1 MNHPQLLLLK
11 VGLAVAG
18 VTVSSAQAAER
29 YWIDIPARVPLAQAL
44 TTFSTQ
50 TDHEILFKPD
60 LIDGL
65 RAPRVVG
72 RLDVDAGLARLLK
85 GTDLTVRRFDGR
97 LLIERPAL
105 AAPRR
110 VIVEPD
116 TRIDLEPVMVTALRR
131 PTLELETPLS
141 MRVLS
146 GADLGRSA
154 IETFDRAAQQLPGLT
169 PTSTGT
175 GRTRLTLRGVYGSGE
190 ATTALYYNDVPV
202 SGPSGTTADPGS
214 SFPELLLVDLDRLEV
229 LRGPQG
235 TLYGASAMGGAVKA
249 VFSRPDL
256 ATSSLSV
263 AAESH
268 LTAGKTGGGQTLI
281 LNHAVRPGKAALR
294 VTAYRREDAAFADND
309 RLGLPDVNDGLVE
322 GARLG
327 LLVKPGAGLTVRLT
341 LALQDGRVDDTGA
354 ASPGQ
359 PAHVS
364 RNFVRTPFDSRI
376 AFGATAVEWRGPGV
390 RVTASAAR
398 YAWSSTRFI
407 DYTGTLRGERS
418 SAAGCRRYLR
428 LTDGA
433 ACDTGQAAVYA
444 GYVDSR
450 SPGLLHQPIDLQAD
464 VREVRASSDG
474 GGDGEGFLAWTVGL
488 FDEAREDVID
498 SQVLVA
504 DATTGLPVW
513 SSGFTGRRIVETRL
527 TQRAAFGEVTLGADR
542 DTSLTIGARRFVYDK
557 NTLGRALVVNVIS
570 DTSAANFNTSVS
582 ERGWSL
588 KVLGSHWFTPDLL
601 GYAQLSQGYR
611 PGGINT
617 APGLPT
623 SLAAYTAD
631 SLWNREIGLK
641 GSWFEARLGLQA
653 ALYSV
658 DWQDMQ
664 YAAVS
669 TNGAFGFV
677 TNLGRA
683 RIDGVELDATWTPE
697 PGLRVGLN
705 LAATAPV
712 LTEDQATGELAG
724 LGSKGDTLPAVPDV
738 SVTTW
743 AEHRR
748 PLGEAMLTL
757 NASAA
762 YIGRSRSTF
771 ESTAAASDNQSLGG
785 VLLIDTRATLERGP
799 GALSLFVE
807 NLLDSDEPLFVT
819 TGRMPQVHG
828 PRPRRVGISLRLAY

>member
-1 MNHPQLLLLK
+1 VNHPHLLFLNL
-11 VGLAVAG
+11 GLAVAG
-18 VTVSSAQAAER
+18 VAFSSAQAAER
-29 YWIDIPARVPLAQAL
+29 HWIDIPARMPLAQAL

-50 TDHEILFKPD
+50 TDREILFKPG

-72 RLDVDAGLARLLK
+72 HMDVDVGLSRLLK

-97 LLIERPAL
+97 LLIERPATPP
-105 AAPRR
+105 ARA
-110 VIVEPD
+110 VMAEPEAR
-116 TRIDLEPVMVTALRR
+116 TDLEPVMVTALRR

-146 GADLGRSA
+146 GADLGRSG
-154 IETFDRAAQQLPGLT
+154 IETFDRVAQRLPGLT

-214 SFPELLLVDLDRLEV
+214 SFPELLLVDVGRMEV

-235 TLYGASAMGGAVKA
+235 TLYGASAMGGAVKV

-256 ATSSLSV
+256 ATSSLSL
-263 AAESH
+263 AAEGN
-268 LTAGKTGGGQTLI
+268 LTGGEAGSGQTLV
-281 LNHAVRPGKAALR
+281 LNHAMLPGKAALR
-294 VTAYRREDAAFADND
+294 LTAYRREEAAFADND
-309 RLGLPDVNDGLVE
+309 RLGLPNVNDGRVE

-327 LLVKPGAGLTVRLT
+327 LLAQLSTNLTVQLT
-341 LALQDGRVDDTGA
+341 LALQNGRVEDTGA
-354 ASPGQ
+354 AAPGQ

-376 AFGATAVEWRGPGV
+376 AFGDAALEWRGPGV
-390 RVTASAAR
+390 RVTASVAR
-398 YAWSSTRFI
+398 YDWSSTRFI
-407 DYTGTLRGERS
+407 DYTGTLLSERLS
-418 SAAGCRRYLR
+418 PAGCQRYLR
-428 LTDGA
+428 LADDAICNAGQLGA
-433 ACDTGQAAVYA
+433 YA
-444 GYVDSR
+444 SYVDSR

-464 VREVRASSDG
+464 VRELRASSDG
-474 GGDGEGFLAWTVGL
+474 EGFWTWTAGL
-488 FDEAREDVID
+488 FDETRQDVID

-504 DATTGLPVW
+504 DPATGLPFW
-513 SSGFTGRRIVETRL
+513 TAGFTGRRIVETRL
-527 TQRAAFGEVTLGADR
+527 TQRAAYGEVTLGADR
-542 DTSLTIGARRFVYDK
+542 DTSLTVGARRFFYDK
-557 NTLGRALVVNVIS
+557 NTLGQALVVNVIS

-588 KVLGSHWFTPDLL
+588 KVLGSHWFTRDLL

-617 APGLPT
+617 APGLPS
-623 SLAAYTAD
+623 SLAAYAAD

-653 ALYSV
+653 ALYSI

-669 TNGAFGFV
+669 ANGAFGFV

-683 RIDGVELDATWTPE
+683 RIDGIELDATWS
-697 PGLRVGLN
+697 PGSSARVGLN

-724 LGSKGDTLPAVPDV
+724 LGSRGDTLPAVPDI
-738 SVTTW
+738 SLTAW
-743 AEHRR
+743 GEQSR
-748 PLGEAMLTL
+748 PLGDAMLTL

-762 YIGRSRSTF
+762 YIGKSRSTF
-771 ESTAAASDNQSLGG
+771 ASTATASDNQSLGG
-785 VLLIDTRATLERGP
+785 VLLIDMRATLERGS

-807 NLLDSDEPLFVT
+807 NALASEDPLFVT

>member
-60 LIDGL
+60 LINGL

-146 GADLGRSA
+146 GADLGRSG
-154 IETFDRAAQQLPGLT
+154 IETFDRAAQRLPGLT

-263 AAESH
+263 AAESN
-268 LTAGKTGGGQTLI
+268 LTARKSGGGQTLI

-294 VTAYRREDAAFADND
+294 VTAYRRQDAAFADND

-327 LLVKPGAGLTVRLT
+327 LLVKPGAGLTVQLT

-354 ASPGQ
+354 AAPGQ

-376 AFGATAVEWRGPGV
+376 AFGATAVEWRGAGV

-398 YAWSSTRFI
+398 YEWSSTRFI
-407 DYTGTLRGERS
+407 DYTGTLLGERS

-542 DTSLTIGARRFVYDK
+542 DTSLTLGARRFVYDK

-623 SLAAYTAD
+623 SLAAYSAD

-697 PGLRVGLN
+697 PGLRLGLN